1 MIFSFNPP
9 KSQTFRA
16 AQFEAIQLAKN
27 IATHNNYTK
36 LDINHL
42 TKKIYNS
49 GIVTNKKMNM
59 SNFFV
64 KKPTPIIKFTPTSIP
79 NTPTTNNHE
88 ETSTSTTTS
97 KKILVLYTYHIF
109 NERVKH
115 FIQNC
120 IFHDDNVDFIII
132 ISKTTETY
140 IENNDIL
147 NISNQNNVKIL
158 YRNNLGF
165 DFGAWS
171 DGLLKDNL
179 YENYDYFIFANS
191 SIIGPFLKPDFKGK
205 WTDIFINGLQHN
217 VKLFGSTINTIAD
230 PLKLAHVQSYIFS
243 MDKITLKYLIDCSI
257 FSMSDYPKTFHNAI
271 YDREVLMSRK
281 IIENNWNIGSL
292 MKYYENVDF
301 TFRHKKPKDYNIK
314 FLDDVMYQKYRFQ
327 MWNEYEIV
335 FIKGNRIE
343 IK

>member
-36 LDINHL
+36 LDINNL

-59 SNFFV
+59 SNFFI
-64 KKPTPIIKFTPTSIP
+64 KKPTPTIKFTPTSIP
-79 NTPTTNNHE
+79 NTPTPNNNE
-88 ETSTSTTTS
+88 ETSTS
-97 KKILVLYTYHIF
+97 KKILVLFIYHIF

-115 FIQNC
+115 FINNC
-120 IFHDDNVDFIII
+120 IFYDDNVDFIII
-132 ISKTTETY
+132 SNTNV
-140 IENNDIL
+140 ENNNVL

-158 YRNNLGF
+158 YRNNVGY
-165 DFGAWS
+165 DFGGWS
-171 DGLLKDNL
+171 DALLKDNL

-191 SIIGPFLKPDFKGK
+191 SIIGPFFKPSFKGK
-205 WTDIFINGLQHN
+205 WTDIYVNGLQNN
-217 VKLFGSTINTIAD
+217 VKLFGSTINTMGD
-230 PLKLAHVQSYIFS
+230 PLKSAHVQSYIFS
-243 MDKITLKYLIDCSI
+243 IDKITLKYLIDCSI
-257 FSMSDYPKTFHNAI
+257 FSTTNYAKTFHNAI
-271 YDREVLMSRK
+271 FDKEVLMSRK

-301 TFRHKKPKDYNIK
+301 TFRHKKPKDYSIK
-314 FLDDVMYQKYRFQ
+314 FLDDVMYQKYRFEI
-327 MWNEYEIV
+327 WNEYEIV
-335 FIKGNRIE
+335 FVKGNRIE
-343 IK
+343 INY